1 MTEQELQ
8 KATELFFEHRKAHPD
23 MSARE
28 SFDTIV
34 SSVDATDEMAR
45 ELARKLGIRHRRSAR
60 ERILELC
67 DKRNAIEQQLSELC
81 LAMVADQLENGGD
94 DPSARLIRAA
104 LAAKRLDIA
113 VRHAQ
118 EVAEDKLV
126 SAWEMA
132 GLPVTED
139 PDA

>member
-8 KATELFFEHRKAHPD
+8 NASDLFFAHRKAHPD
-23 MSARE
+23 ISARE
-28 SFDTIV
+28 SLHAIAR
-34 SSVDATDEMAR
+34 SIDATDETER

-60 ERILELC
+60 ERIAELC
-67 DKRNAIEQQLSELC
+67 DKRCAIEQQLREQC
-81 LAMVADQLENGGD
+81 LALVSDQLENEGD

-104 LAAKRLDIA
+104 LAAKRIDIA
-113 VRHAQ
+113 MRHAEEMAPEQ
-118 EVAEDKLV
+118 LV
-126 SAWEMA
+126 SAWELA